1 VFEGL
6 VYIFTKY
13 NIKDKMKNAIFKMKN
28 KIMSCTLLLTS
39 PFHHPLSSQSLLW
52 IITKSPSLSSSS
64 SGCRAEYGKRTRA
77 VSLRGLGG
85 SSGAISDETVSG
97 FVAKPFTWVTVLGAG
112 SSIITKLEGKTP
124 IYYVK

>member
-1 VFEGL
+1 MQ
-6 VYIFTKY
+6 YYKW
-13 NIKDKMKNAIFKMKN
+13 K
-28 KIMSCTLLLTS
+28 MSCTLLLTS

-85 SSGAISDETVSG
+85 SSGATSDETDGGLVG
-97 FVAKPFTWVTVLGAG
+97 NPFTWVTALGAG
-112 SSIITKLEGKTP
+112 SSMITKLEGKTP
-124 IYYVK
+124 TYNVTVK